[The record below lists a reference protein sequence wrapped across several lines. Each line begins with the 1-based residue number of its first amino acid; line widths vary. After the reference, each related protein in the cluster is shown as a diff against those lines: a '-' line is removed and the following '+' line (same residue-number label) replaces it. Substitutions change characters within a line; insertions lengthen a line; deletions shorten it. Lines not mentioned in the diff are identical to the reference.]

1 MSAYGTKVVAVL
13 DTESAFGVTIKNM
26 RDNIQ
31 TLQAGQVSVQALQ
44 AGQVAVS
51 TTQPLNPI
59 EGQLWFDKNN
69 LKLKIYINDGNSS
82 QWVEI

>member
-13 DTESAFGVTIKNM
+13 DTQSAFGVTIKNM
-26 RDNIQ
+26 RDQIQ
-31 TLQAGQVSVQALQ
+31 TFA

-51 TTQPLNPI
+51 VVQPQNPS
-59 EGQLWFDKNN
+59 EGQLWFDKAA
-69 LKLKIYINDGNSS
+69 LKMKIYIADGNSS

>member
-13 DTESAFGVTIKNM
+13 DTQSAFGVTIKQM
-26 RDNIQ
+26 RDNINNL
-31 TLQAGQVSVQALQ
+31 T

-51 TTQPLNPI
+51 TSQPANPS
-59 EGQLWFDKNN
+59 EGQLWFDKSS
-69 LKLKIYINDGNSS
+69 LKMKIYINDGNSD

>member
-13 DTESAFGVTIKNM
+13 DTQSAFGTTIKSM
-26 RDNIQ
+26 RDSINSL
-31 TLQAGQVSVQALQ
+31 T

-51 TTQPLNPI
+51 TSQPAYPS
-59 EGQLWFDKNN
+59 EGQLWFDKSS
-69 LKLKIYINDGNSS
+69 LKMKIYINDGNSD

>member
-13 DTESAFGVTIKNM
+13 DTQSAFGVTIKGM
-26 RDNIQ
+26 RDSIN
-31 TLQAGQVSVQALQ
+31 SLQ

-51 TTQPLNPI
+51 VTQPQNPS
-59 EGQLWFDKNN
+59 EGQLWFDKAS
-69 LKLKIYINDGNSS
+69 LKMKIYINDGNSS